1 MNLKSRVLGAT
12 VLWKRL
18 NTETDPKV
26 SLGPFPSFFS
36 RIIGNPSKTKKC
48 RGISEYFGPVSAIFT
63 FDSFP
68 LFLGPFPPFWVRFLL
83 FGSVS
88 GFQKKFK
95 ILSLLIGFLFF
106 GSVSSFFGSISG
118 FQKKFQN
125 LSFLNGFLFYWVCFL
140 IF

>member
-48 RGISEYFGPVSAIFT
+48 REISESFGSVSAIFT

-68 LFLGPFPPFWVRFLL
+68 VFLGIFPLF

-88 GFQKKFK
+88 GF
-95 ILSLLIGFLFF
+95 
-106 GSVSSFFGSISG
+106 
-118 FQKKFQN
+118 
-125 LSFLNGFLFYWVCFL
+125 
-140 IF
+140 